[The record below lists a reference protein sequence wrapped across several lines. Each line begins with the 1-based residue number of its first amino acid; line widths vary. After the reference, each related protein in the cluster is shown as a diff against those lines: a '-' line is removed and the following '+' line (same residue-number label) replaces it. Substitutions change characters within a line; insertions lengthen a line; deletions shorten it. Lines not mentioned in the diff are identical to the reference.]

1 MRPLS
6 LSAAARTARNAA
18 LLTRADAGSSAP
30 ATIALYS
37 ADGGTLLG
45 TRTLAKPCGALNG
58 AGRIELTADATA
70 VDLVVA
76 TGAATWATWVAAD
89 GVVLGEGQ
97 VTDTTG
103 FAGEVGAA
111 TDTGD
116 IGPWV
121 LAGTAGTQLYVGGV
135 VQITAAVLG

>member
-6 LSAAARTARNAA
+6 LTPAARAARNAA
-18 LLTRADAGSSAP
+18 LLSRADAGSSAA
-30 ATIALYS
+30 ATVALYS
-37 ADGGTLLG
+37 AAGGTLLG
-45 TRTLAKPCGALNG
+45 TRTLAKPCGNVNA
-58 AGRIELTADATA
+58 AGRIELAADTA
-70 VDLVVA
+70 VTDLVLA

-103 FAGEVGAA
+103 FAGAVGAA

-121 LAGTAGTQLYVGGV
+121 LAGTSGTQLYEGGIV
-135 VQITAAVLG
+135 ALTSAVLG